1 VRRLLILVSAIMLVD
16 TMFFAA
22 LTPLLPH
29 YSEEL
34 GLSKAGAGLLTA
46 AFGIGT
52 LVGSIPAGLFAA
64 RAGVKPTVLTGLAL
78 LSVTSLVFGFAESV
92 WLLDGARFLQGIGAA
107 CTWTGALAWLV
118 SAAPPERRGEM
129 IGTAVGAGIGG
140 ALIGPALG
148 GAAASLGTEPVFSA
162 VAVVGATIA
171 AIVAFSPATPRG
183 DAQTLAVLASRI
195 RDRQLLRG
203 MWLVCLPA
211 ILFGVLSVLGPLRLD
226 VLGFG
231 AAAIGVTFLVSAGLE
246 AALSPVLGRIS
257 DRRGPASVVVV
268 AVIASA
274 AVSLLL
280 PWPDRAWLLA
290 VFVVAGGLAYGA
302 FWVPAMA
309 ILSRGAE
316 DTGLDQSFAFAL
328 MNLAWAA
335 GQGFGSLA
343 GGAVGDRLGDAVPYT
358 ACALLSLATLVA
370 LRRSR
375 LASAPGRPR
384 SQTV

>member
-29 YSEEL
+29 YADEL
-34 GLSKAGAGLLTA
+34 GLSKTGAGLLTA

-52 LVGSIPAGLFAA
+52 LVGALPSGLFAA
-64 RAGVKPTVLTGLAL
+64 RVGVKPTALTGLAL
-78 LSVTSLVFGFAESV
+78 LSATSLAFGFAESV
-92 WLLDGARFLQGIGAA
+92 WILDVARFLQGIGAA
-107 CTWTGALAWLV
+107 FTWTGALAWLV
-118 SAAPPERRGEM
+118 SAAPPERRGEL

-140 ALIGPALG
+140 ALLGPAG
-148 GAAASLGTEPVFSA
+148 GAAASVGTEAVFSA
-162 VAVVGATIA
+162 VALVGLVIGVVV
-171 AIVAFSPATPRG
+171 VAFPAAPAT
-183 DAQTLAVLASRI
+183 DAQPLRHVAERI
-195 RDRQLLRG
+195 RDRELLRG

-226 VLGFG
+226 VLGWT

-246 AALSPVLGRIS
+246 AALSPVLGRIA
-257 DRRGPASVVVV
+257 DRRGPTSVV
-268 AVIASA
+268 AVAIAA
-274 AVSLLL
+274 AATVSVLL
-280 PWPDRAWLLA
+280 PLPDTAWLLA
-290 VFVVAGGLAYGA
+290 LFVVAGGMAYGA

-316 DTGLDQSFAFAL
+316 ETGLDQSFAFAL

-343 GGAVGDRLGDAVPYT
+343 GGALGDSVGDAVPYLG
-358 ACALLSLATLVA
+358 CAVLCLATLVA
-370 LRRSR
+370 VQRSR
-375 LASAPGRPR
+375 SAAAGQPR
-384 SQTV
+384 SQSV

>member
-29 YSEEL
+29 YADEL
-34 GLSKAGAGLLTA
+34 GLSKTGAGILTA
-46 AFGIGT
+46 SFGVGT
-52 LVGSIPAGLFAA
+52 LVGALPAGLFAA
-64 RAGVKPTVLTGLAL
+64 RVGVKPTALTGLGL
-78 LSVTSLVFGFAESV
+78 LSATSLAFGFGETV
-92 WLLDGARFLQGIGAA
+92 WLLDAARFLQGVGAA

-118 SAAPPERRGEM
+118 SAAPPHRRGEL

-140 ALIGPALG
+140 ALLGPAVG

-162 VAVVGATIA
+162 VALIGVAIAAVVVGYPA
-171 AIVAFSPATPRG
+171 APPSE
-183 DAQTLAVLASRI
+183 AQTLRLLAERI
-195 RDRQLLRG
+195 REPRLLRG

-226 VLGFG
+226 VLGWG

-246 AALSPVLGRIS
+246 AALSPALGRIS
-257 DRRGPASVVVV
+257 DRRGPTSVLVV
-268 AVIASA
+268 AIAA
-274 AVSLLL
+274 AATVSVLL
-280 PWPDRAWLLA
+280 PLPETAWLLA
-290 VFVVAGGLAYGA
+290 GLVVAGGLAYGA
-302 FWVPAMA
+302 FWVPALA
-309 ILSRGAE
+309 VLSRGAE

-343 GGAVGDRLGDAVPYT
+343 GGALGDRVGDGVPYGG
-358 ACALLSLATLVA
+358 CAVLCVVTLLAMQRTRSAAT
-370 LRRSR
+370 
-375 LASAPGRPR
+375 GEPR
-384 SQTV
+384 SQSV